1 MRVLV
6 AEKEDIDGGSLQAF
20 ALEDFLEY
28 ASAVRA
34 TQKHV
39 HPRAI
44 LAKNAAHSVLSTS
57 PSINSQTLLVVPEN
71 CRY

>member
-28 ASAVRA
+28 ASAVQA

-39 HPRAI
+39 HPGDE
-44 LAKNAAHSVLSTS
+44 S
-57 PSINSQTLLVVPEN
+57 
-71 CRY
+71 Y